1 MKKLVACLL
10 VVILLFSLAGCGG
23 TPVVPEEPATAD
35 VSAAED
41 DKGGGDKLKVALL
54 LAGPISDQG
63 WNAMAYEGLKKIEK
77 DFGFEIAYSESIP
90 QSDREEQYRG
100 YANQGFDIIFGHGFE
115 FIDSATKVSAEF
127 PDVKFILTSC
137 TVFQEPNLGSV
148 TDDGLAKGFLGG
160 VAAGVLTESNQVS
173 FLGGLEIP
181 PIVAG
186 RDGFEAGAKY
196 VNPDVK
202 VVSTLIGN
210 FEDAGKAK
218 ELAFSLSEQGSDI
231 LMVQADAAGLGG
243 IEGAQEKGIR
253 VIGTNSDQ
261 NSVAP
266 DTIVTSAL
274 ADYSVAM
281 SLVVQQIIDGSW
293 EPSSSVMGVKEGV
306 TALAPYHG
314 FEDKITAEQKERI
327 ESVRQEIINGS
338 LNVEEKVKEL
348 VSQ

>member
-1 MKKLVACLL
+1 MKKFIACLL
-10 VVILLFSLAGCGG
+10 VVLMTFSLVGCGSA
-23 TPVVPEEPATAD
+23 PAESEQAESPAVSEPE
-35 VSAAED
+35 
-41 DKGGGDKLKVALL
+41 KGEGGDKLKVALL

-63 WNAMAYEGLKKIEK
+63 WNAMAYEGLMRIEK
-77 DFGFEIAYSESIP
+77 DFGFEVAYSENIP

-115 FIDSATKVSAEF
+115 FVDSATKVAQEF
-127 PDVKFILTSC
+127 PEVKFVLTSS
-137 TVFQEPNLGSV
+137 TVAQEPNVGSV
-148 TDDGLAKGFLGG
+148 TDDGLMKGFLGG
-160 VAAGVLTESNQVS
+160 VAAGVLTETNRVS

-186 RDGFEAGAKY
+186 QNGFEAGAKY
-196 VNPDVK
+196 VNPDVE

-218 ELAFSLSEQGSDI
+218 ELAFSLAEQGSDI
-231 LMVQADAAGLGG
+231 IMVQADAAGLGG

-266 DTIVTSAL
+266 DTVVTSAM

-281 SLVVQQIIDGSW
+281 SLIVQQIVDGTW
-293 EPSSSVMGVKEGV
+293 QPSSSVMGVKEGV
-306 TALAPYHG
+306 VDLAPYHG

-327 ESVRQEIINGS
+327 ESVKQEIINGS

-348 VSQ
+348 VN